1 MIYWIAHVLW
11 TIVSKIF
18 FPIKVRGL
26 KNIPSRGGF
35 ILASNHLSNLDPM
48 ILGLASG
55 RRLNYMAK
63 ESLFRNKTSKFI
75 LKQVGAYPVKRDASD
90 VWAIK
95 ETLKRLEKGG
105 VVIFPEGTRKSRE
118 GIKRIHGGIGL
129 LAVKS
134 GVLVIPTFIRGSDK
148 VMPPGSKFIKYAK
161 VIVRFGKPV
170 RFTAR
175 GSYHDIASKIMN
187 DVYLI

>member
-1 MIYWIAHVLW
+1 MIYWIAHALW
-11 TIVSKIF
+11 LIVSKIF

-63 ESLFRNKTSKFI
+63 ESLFRNKAFKFI
-75 LKQVGAYPVKRDASD
+75 LKKVGAYSVKRNAAD
-90 VWAIK
+90 VRAIK
-95 ETLKRLEKGG
+95 ETLKRLERGG
-105 VVIFPEGTRKSRE
+105 VVIFPEGTRKSGE
-118 GIKRIHGGIGL
+118 GSKSIHGGIGL

-134 GVLVIPTFIRGSDK
+134 GVPVIPVIIRGSDK
-148 VMPPGSKFIKYAK
+148 VMPPGSRFIKYAK
-161 VIVRFGKPV
+161 VNVRFGRPT
-170 RFTAR
+170 RFITQE
-175 GSYHDIASKIMN
+175 SYQDIAGKIMN
-187 DVYLI
+187 DIYSI